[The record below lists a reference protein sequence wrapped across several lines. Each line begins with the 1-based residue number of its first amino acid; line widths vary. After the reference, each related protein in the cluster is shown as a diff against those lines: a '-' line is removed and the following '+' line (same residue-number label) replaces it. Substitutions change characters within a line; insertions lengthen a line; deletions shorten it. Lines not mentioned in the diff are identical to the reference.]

1 MNLYSVNLIK
11 YSCTYYCSECF
22 KWWKLASALNMFSAY
37 SHKAM
42 EYKEETFKHPI
53 QLLWQPYQKAALCN
67 STISGPVR
75 FVPLDYWFPFF
86 LKDGELIQD
95 FTLSH

>member
-53 QLLWQPYQKAALCN
+53 QLL
-67 STISGPVR
+67 
-75 FVPLDYWFPFF
+75 
-86 LKDGELIQD
+86 
-95 FTLSH
+95 